1 MGKISKKKKN
11 RHRFGRFFRLYNGV
25 FSVAGDFPTPHTN
38 KLQLR
43 LPLHITLQEEIFPVK
58 NSIGE
63 LAYPITQNKDTRS
76 AA

>member
-1 MGKISKKKKN
+1 MGKISKKKKKSPS
-11 RHRFGRFFRLYNGV
+11 FWTFFRLYNGV

-43 LPLHITLQEEIFPVK
+43 LPLHITLQEEVFPVK
-58 NSIGE
+58 DGIGE
-63 LAYPITQNKDTRS
+63 LTYPITQNKDTRS

>member
-1 MGKISKKKKN
+1 MGKISKKKKIAIVLDV
-11 RHRFGRFFRLYNGV
+11 FRLYNGV

-43 LPLHITLQEEIFPVK
+43 LPLHITLQEEVFPVK
-58 NSIGE
+58 DGIGE
-63 LAYPITQNKDTRS
+63 LAYPIAQNQDARS